1 MDGIYLVL
9 IGLALFGLLP
19 LIVILIRKRK
29 AEEILAHGITTQATV
44 SFIQTAVR
52 NTGEIVHYQFQDVT
66 REWYRGKLTTG
77 LGVYKV
83 GDVIE
88 VYYLKDKPKR
98 NTVKGAWGSKFII
111 IFGVVIA
118 LAVWFMVYKLY
129 EMVRDG
135 QI

>member
-1 MDGIYLVL
+1 MDGIYFVL

-19 LIVILIRKRK
+19 LAVILIRKRR
-29 AEEILAHGITTQATV
+29 AEEILTHGITSQAKV
-44 SFIQTAVR
+44 SFIQTALR
-52 NTGEIVHYQFQDVT
+52 NGGEIVHYQFQDAT
-66 REWYRGKLTTG
+66 REWYKGKLTTSPG
-77 LGVYKV
+77 QYNV
-83 GDVIE
+83 DDTIE
-88 VYYLKDKPKR
+88 VYYLEKNPKR
-98 NTVKGAWGSKFII
+98 NTVKGAWASKFII